1 MMRTILVI
9 AGLLGSVQ
17 MAQACLSPGE
27 EIFDPGEYVA
37 RFYDCDSLADVGEL
51 ALGDRLL
58 ARWHHAVDNNLI
70 DQPFVIMGNDYDLT
84 ELSVLEHAVRTTSD
98 QSLEIVIRASFRN
111 FGEQQVIDWV
121 FQDDPSDD
129 LPSLLVDIRGVAPHT
144 YSMADM
150 LPPAGK

>member
-17 MAQACLSPGE
+17 IAQACLSPGE

-51 ALGDRLL
+51 ALTEDLL
-58 ARWHHAVDNNLI
+58 SRWRRAADNNLI

-121 FQDDPSDD
+121 FQDDTSDD
-129 LPSLLVDIRGVAPHT
+129 LPSLLVDIRGVSPHT
-144 YSMADM
+144 YSMAAM